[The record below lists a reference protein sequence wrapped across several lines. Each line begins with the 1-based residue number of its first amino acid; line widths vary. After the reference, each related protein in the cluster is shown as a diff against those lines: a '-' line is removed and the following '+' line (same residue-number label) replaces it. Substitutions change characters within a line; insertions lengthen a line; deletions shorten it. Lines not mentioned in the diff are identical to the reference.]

1 MKFIADVML
10 GRLAKRLRLLGY
22 DVLYDPAL
30 DDNGLIRLSLEQH
43 RLILT
48 RDEALA
54 ARPLAANHLFIN
66 SDLVE
71 EQLEQVLSAVS
82 RRRVSPHPLLPVQ
95 RTARVP
101 AASRRRGTSFRP
113 MCSKTTKRF
122 SGARSC
128 GRIYWRGTHVLRMTE
143 WAGEK
148 KEIAGPRVT
157 DRPSGECVPASPE
170 MVLVTKLRVQ
180 PSFAM
185 TGAAI
190 NKHAAA

>member
-1 MKFIADVML
+1 LWQKETMKFIADVML

-71 EQLEQVLSAVS
+71 EQLEQVLSASPGDASPLTRCS
-82 RRRVSPHPLLPVQ
+82 RCNEPLAFLPRQ
-95 RTARVP
+95 EARDLVP
-101 AASRRRGTSFRP
+101 PYVFENHETFLRCAV
-113 MCSKTTKRF
+113 
-122 SGARSC
+122 C
-128 GRIYWRGTHVLRMTE
+128 GRIYWRGTHVRRMTE

-148 KEIAGPRVT
+148 K
-157 DRPSGECVPASPE
+157 
-170 MVLVTKLRVQ
+170 K
-180 PSFAM
+180 
-185 TGAAI
+185 
-190 NKHAAA
+190 